1 MKIDCVHFY
10 IRDAAK
16 AKDWFVRNVGFKAI
30 ANSKNEHT
38 QTEIVSLHS
47 ARLAF
52 SSPLNSRSPVAE
64 YLKSHPSGV
73 TDVAFRVQ
81 NIQSILDR
89 AKSLGLNIL
98 QPLKICSS
106 SLGKFKQAQIQGW
119 NCLHHTLIEE
129 ITDKFTDKFNAYL
142 PNTARKSQASGSET
156 SITHIDHIVLNVS
169 AGKLHSAVELYR
181 ALFGFRIQQ
190 SFKIKTQTSGLY
202 SQALIDESGEVQ
214 FNINEPTSSN
224 SQIQEFIDLNGGSG
238 IQHLALRSQ
247 NLIRD
252 VARMQQQ
259 GVDFLKIPSSY
270 YDRLDKNLGLSVAEQ
285 KAIAAR
291 QILVDHENSPTT
303 EDIAKNSR
311 SLLMQIFTQPM
322 FEQPTFFLEFI
333 ERRQQARGFGR
344 GNFTELFAAVE
355 REQSKND
362 RRSTLQP

>member
-30 ANSKNEHT
+30 TNSKNEHT
-38 QTEIVSLHS
+38 HTEIVSLNS
-47 ARLAF
+47 ARIAF

-64 YLKSHPSGV
+64 YLESHPSGV

-81 NIQSILDR
+81 NIQSILNR

-98 QPLKICSS
+98 QPLKIHSS

-119 NCLHHTLIEE
+119 NSLHHTLIEE
-129 ITDKFTDKFNAYL
+129 ITDKFNNYL
-142 PNTARKSQASGSET
+142 PNTAITSQASSFET

-238 IQHLALRSQ
+238 IQHLALRSH
-247 NLIRD
+247 NLIGD
-252 VARMQQQ
+252 VAQMQQK
-259 GVDFLKIPSSY
+259 GVSFLKIPSSY
-270 YDRLDKNLGLSVAEQ
+270 YARLDKGLDLNVAER

-291 QILVDHENSPTT
+291 QILVDSENSPTT
-303 EDIAKNSR
+303 DNIDKNSR
-311 SLLMQIFTQPM
+311 SLLMQIFTQPI

-333 ERRQQARGFGR
+333 ERRHQARGFGR
-344 GNFTELFAAVE
+344 GNFAELFAAVE
-355 REQSKND
+355 REQSNNN
-362 RRSTLQP
+362 S